1 MTCDAKEEY
10 NVANQKN
17 VELFKLMDD
26 LHDHTEGLEH
36 YATGRTKSGSRIPN
50 RLKHIEEHASKIEI
64 IAKKI
69 QQHVQS
75 MKRN

>member
-1 MTCDAKEEY
+1 MKYREEEY

-17 VELFKLMDD
+17 VKLFKLMDD
-26 LHDHTEGLEH
+26 LHEHTEGLEH
-36 YATGRTKSGSRIPN
+36 YATRRTKLGSRITN
-50 RLKHIEEHASKIEI
+50 RLKHIEEHASRIEI
-64 IAKKI
+64 IAKEI